1 MPIKERRLKTTPLVR
16 TTHSLPWPAWLA
28 GGLFLLYSLAAGFDH
43 VMSLAQGATYYRN
56 SGMSESQ
63 VAFFTAVPLWAV
75 AGWTLSVWGGLCGSA
90 ALLLRR
96 RVATGLLAVSLAGS
110 AVYMLHV
117 LVLAPGGREAMGV
130 LWAMPMILGVLTAVL
145 VGYCARLT
153 QAQVLR

>member
-1 MPIKERRLKTTPLVR
+1 MKTTPLIR
-16 TTHSLPWPAWLA
+16 TALPLKRPLPWHAWLL

-63 VAFFTAVPLWAV
+63 VAYFTAVPHWAV

-96 RVATGLLAVSLAGS
+96 RVATGLLAVSLGGS
-110 AVYMLHV
+110 LVYMLHV
-117 LVLAPGGREAMGV
+117 LVLSEGGREAMGA
-130 LWAMPMILGVLTAVL
+130 LWAMPMILGALTALL
-145 VGYCARLT
+145 VGYCWRLA

>member
-1 MPIKERRLKTTPLVR
+1 
-16 TTHSLPWPAWLA
+16 
-28 GGLFLLYSLAAGFDH
+28 
-43 VMSLAQGATYYRN
+43 
-56 SGMSESQ
+56 MSESQ

-117 LVLAPGGREAMGV
+117 LVPPQAP
-130 LWAMPMILGVLTAVL
+130 
-145 VGYCARLT
+145 
-153 QAQVLR
+153 